1 MTEIELDN
9 IPYLIESKEMS
20 VQEACIQVYRIL
32 YMNPARFN
40 LQDLDADTRSDFL
53 LYFLQY
59 KAEKI
64 VNTFNPEIALF
75 GSYIFFTI
83 QLAKITY
90 IKAMTRKKNFEKT
103 YIKDSIYNYY
113 DMQEYAEKSV
123 TKIAD
128 KIPSYDTTKTP
139 EQVPQLVYKRL
150 LSKQTHRLSAKDSQ
164 ERKLK
169 IGVLLLALKS
179 AWYINDEQINK
190 VSEICEIPPDVLTD
204 SVCTLKAKL
213 INKSLNRKKIEEA
226 RNRAYYFINDYKL
239 KLAKGEDSVSETS
252 FKTFNKR
259 LSYHTNSWKVKTKNL
274 QQGMSKISP
283 TNSEIA
289 AVLGLTDRWVSIYLT
304 KIKNMHLENR
314 DISDFIS

>member
-1 MTEIELDN
+1 MTEIKLDN

-40 LQDLDADTRSDFL
+40 LQDLDEDTRSDFL

-103 YIKDSIYNYY
+103 YFKDSVHNFY

-128 KIPSYDTTKTP
+128 KIPSYVPSKTQGQIP
-139 EQVPQLVYKRL
+139 HLVYRRL
-150 LSKQTHRLSAKDSQ
+150 LEKQPHRLSTKDSQ

-190 VSEICEIPPDVLTD
+190 VSQICEIPADVLTD

-226 RNRAYYFINDYKL
+226 RNRAYYFVNDYKMR
-239 KLAKGEDSVSETS
+239 LAKGEDSVSETS
-252 FKTFNKR
+252 FKIFKKR

-274 QQGMSKISP
+274 QSGMARISP

-289 AVLGLTDRWVSIYLT
+289 AVLGSNDRWVSIYLA
-304 KIKNMHLENR
+304 KIKNMNLENR
-314 DISDFIS
+314 GISDFIS

>member
-123 TKIAD
+123 IR
-128 KIPSYDTTKTP
+128 
-139 EQVPQLVYKRL
+139 QKRQNKFRN
-150 LSKQTHRLSAKDSQ
+150 LS
-164 ERKLK
+164 
-169 IGVLLLALKS
+169 
-179 AWYINDEQINK
+179 IN
-190 VSEICEIPPDVLTD
+190 
-204 SVCTLKAKL
+204 VC
-213 INKSLNRKKIEEA
+213 
-226 RNRAYYFINDYKL
+226 FQ
-239 KLAKGEDSVSETS
+239 
-252 FKTFNKR
+252 NKR
-259 LSYHTNSWKVKTKNL
+259 TGSA
-274 QQGMSKISP
+274 QKIRR
-283 TNSEIA
+283 NA
-289 AVLGLTDRWVSIYLT
+289 
-304 KIKNMHLENR
+304 N
-314 DISDFIS
+314 